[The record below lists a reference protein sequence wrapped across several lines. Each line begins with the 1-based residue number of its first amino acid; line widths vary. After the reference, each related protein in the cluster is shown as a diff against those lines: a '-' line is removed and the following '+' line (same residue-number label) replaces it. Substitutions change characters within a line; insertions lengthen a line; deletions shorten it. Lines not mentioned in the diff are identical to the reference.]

1 MVHNHGVTRIAHREL
16 RNNSS
21 EILRRVA
28 SGEVMEITNH
38 GDVVAIISP
47 AQQERA
53 PRVRMRKA
61 TIRGR
66 FDEIETTPGKYTTE
80 ELMDYLRGDR

>member
-1 MVHNHGVTRIAHREL
+1 MVHNPDVTRIAHREL

-28 SGEVMEITNH
+28 SGETMEITNH

-47 AQQERA
+47 AQHERA

-66 FDEIETTPGKYTTE
+66 FDEIEAVDAGESTQE
-80 ELMDYLRGDR
+80 IMDFLRGDR

>member
-1 MVHNHGVTRIAHREL
+1 MVHNSGVTRIAHREL

-28 SGEVMEITNH
+28 SGETMEITNH

-47 AQQERA
+47 AQPERP

-66 FDEIETTPGKYTTE
+66 FDEIEAVEGKYTTQ

>member
-1 MVHNHGVTRIAHREL
+1 MIHDRDVTRIAHRDL

-21 EILRRVA
+21 DVLRRVA
-28 SGEVMEITNH
+28 SGETMEITNH

-47 AQQERA
+47 AGAESVPRA
-53 PRVRMRKA
+53 RIRKA

-66 FDEIETTPGKYTTE
+66 FDEIEAAPNQHTTE

>member
-1 MVHNHGVTRIAHREL
+1 MVHNPAITRIAHREL

-28 SGEVMEITNH
+28 SGETMEITNH
-38 GDVVAIISP
+38 GEVVAVISP
-47 AQQERA
+47 AQHDRA

-66 FDEIETTPGKYTTE
+66 FDEIEATPSEYTTE
-80 ELMDYLRGDR
+80 ELMDHLRGDR